1 MIYVL
6 ILVVSGH
13 SVHTQEFN
21 SQDACE
27 AAVKEYVLANNIF
40 AIGGYRAICVK
51 K

>member
-6 ILVVSGH
+6 ILVVSGR

-21 SQDACE
+21 SQDTCE
-27 AAVKEYVLANNIF
+27 TAVKEYVQANNTI
-40 AIGGYRAICVK
+40 IGGYRAICVK